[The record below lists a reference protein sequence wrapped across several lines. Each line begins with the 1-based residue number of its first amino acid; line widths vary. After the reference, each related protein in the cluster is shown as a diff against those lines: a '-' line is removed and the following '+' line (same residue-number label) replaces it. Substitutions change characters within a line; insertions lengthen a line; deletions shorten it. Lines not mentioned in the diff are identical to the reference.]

1 MRPPTSSRSRFLPR
15 PTGFQE
21 NRSSRK
27 KSCCS
32 KLGSQSVGPDA
43 AILHPL
49 GNFLETVGQFFLM
62 FYLLLGTFGA
72 NFFYLFFGL
81 AYLLSGIFLQNFGRF
96 FIQNI
101 RSLWLSMLVGLRW
114 GKASGKKKLLRRPLS
129 LRDDWKRNLWPTPLN
144 VPSWNFIKLELTKV
158 RTLAGC
164 VFHSLKFTATDSSQL
179 HVFMMKTWY
188 QCED

>member
-62 FYLLLGTFGA
+62 FYLLLGTLGA
-72 NFFYLFFGL
+72 NFLTFGPNLFTKREFFCKTL
-81 AYLLSGIFLQNFGRF
+81 AAFSFKTSGPSDSQC
-96 FIQNI
+96 
-101 RSLWLSMLVGLRW
+101 WLAFVG
-114 GKASGKKKLLRRPLS
+114 GKRLGKKNFLRRPLT

-164 VFHSLKFTATDSSQL
+164 VFHSLKFIDTD
-179 HVFMMKTWY
+179 
-188 QCED
+188 

>member
-62 FYLLLGTFGA
+62 FYLLLGTLGA
-72 NFFYLFFGL
+72 NFLTFGPNLFTKWHFFAKLWLLFHSKHPVTLTLNVGWPSLGESVWEKKTFCDGL
-81 AYLLSGIFLQNFGRF
+81 LHFATIEKETFGR
-96 FIQNI
+96 
-101 RSLWLSMLVGLRW
+101 
-114 GKASGKKKLLRRPLS
+114 LL
-129 LRDDWKRNLWPTPLN
+129 
-144 VPSWNFIKLELTKV
+144 
-158 RTLAGC
+158 
-164 VFHSLKFTATDSSQL
+164 
-179 HVFMMKTWY
+179 
-188 QCED
+188 